1 MNNLATPRAHLV
13 ERAME
18 AMSTDPA
25 SDTLLCP
32 SPPVRSKPV
41 PDAFMDGG
49 AARKEAVTPD
59 SLVTPDEA
67 KLDATRQARII
78 SMASLRA
85 AGLAFAPNEP
95 PRGRVAEE
103 FSLVQQ
109 QLLRAMQAVPV
120 IGSAACRNAVLVTSA
135 RRKEGRSFIALNL
148 AANIAARTQQQ
159 VMLLDLDGRDTSL
172 SQTLVGAIG
181 PGALMPMATAIDRL
195 SFLPHG
201 ALLQEVASRPEGALV
216 LRGVKPS
223 GTALAAGL
231 RALALKY
238 PNHILVLDMKPAL
251 AFSDVNALAAT
262 VGHVVLVVRAEE
274 TQREEVEAALDAVE
288 ACVSLHLI
296 LNETRLVTPD
306 SFGSHEEHGAARNA

>member
-18 AMSTDPA
+18 AMSTDQA

-32 SPPVRSKPV
+32 SPPVRKPT
-41 PDAFMDGG
+41 PDAFLDGG
-49 AARKEAVTPD
+49 AARKEAVTPGN
-59 SLVTPDEA
+59 LVTPDEA
-67 KLDATRQARII
+67 KLDATRQAQII

-85 AGLAFAPNEP
+85 AGLAFASNEP

-120 IGSAACRNAVLVTSA
+120 NGSATCRNAVLVTSA

-172 SQTLVGAIG
+172 SQTLVGVIE
-181 PGALMPMATAIDRL
+181 PGAVMPLATAIDRL
-195 SFLPHG
+195 SFLPYG
-201 ALLQEVASRPEGALV
+201 ALLQEGASRPEGAL
-216 LRGVKPS
+216 LSRGVKPS

-262 VGHVVLVVRAEE
+262 VGHVVMVVRAEE

-288 ACVSLHLI
+288 ACMSLHLI
-296 LNETRLVTPD
+296 LNETRLITPD